1 MPPAPMSHRDSRSI
15 CRRYCPYIIWSV
27 TLCGIPLLLLLY
39 DPLSQSGNAWTWYF
53 VICFLS
59 IVIENLLWG
68 NLRIQQSSLPN
79 LPHSPSSP
87 VIQAKAPFDIFLRIL
102 IVLSASC
109 IALSLLA
116 LLISGGGPDIVDGV
130 YCIINHGDWIRD
142 ISQTKPLL
150 SFPRR
155 PCLRVSLKNPS
166 ESRCKSIRFPSPSYT
181 KTPCQVN
188 RHGVFVLLSIFRSRG
203 RGYSGRTAYHWPPGS
218 RDTEC
223 NHR

>member
-1 MPPAPMSHRDSRSI
+1 M
-15 CRRYCPYIIWSV
+15 RRYCPYIIWSV

-87 VIQAKAPFDIFLRIL
+87 VIHAKTPFDIFLRIL
-102 IVLSASC
+102 IVLFASC
-109 IALSLLA
+109 IALSILA

-142 ISQTKPLL
+142 ISQTEFIILSYMEQSLFCLFLVVLASDSLL
-150 SFPRR
+150 KIRR
-155 PCLRVSLKNPS
+155 KAGA
-166 ESRCKSIRFPSPSYT
+166 K
-181 KTPCQVN
+181 
-188 RHGVFVLLSIFRSRG
+188 
-203 RGYSGRTAYHWPPGS
+203 A
-218 RDTEC
+218 
-223 NHR
+223 